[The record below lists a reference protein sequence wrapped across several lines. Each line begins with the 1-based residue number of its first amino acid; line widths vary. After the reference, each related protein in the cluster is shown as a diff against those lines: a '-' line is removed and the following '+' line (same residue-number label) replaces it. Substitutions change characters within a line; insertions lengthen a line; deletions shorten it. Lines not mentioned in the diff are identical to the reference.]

1 MKNQATINSQKL
13 LVEYCFK
20 RLQSIKKKM
29 TEKDEITRQRNKDSA
44 QRAALF
50 WIKLTNERESE
61 IVRQLLALAA
71 IILPLSASILLANIT
86 LLQIEKVLLM
96 ACWILLFVS
105 IIAGFIQIIIDT
117 RYFLKVSRDSS
128 IRERLWS
135 STNRSIKDIDNDI
148 VKLGEIPGSSGDW
161 SLIIQGVAFF
171 LAILLLLAVGF
182 SIITQQHLSPSTV
195 CLEPAKA
202 PFFIF
207 CDRNSE
213 GI

>member
-1 MKNQATINSQKL
+1 
-13 LVEYCFK
+13 
-20 RLQSIKKKM
+20 M